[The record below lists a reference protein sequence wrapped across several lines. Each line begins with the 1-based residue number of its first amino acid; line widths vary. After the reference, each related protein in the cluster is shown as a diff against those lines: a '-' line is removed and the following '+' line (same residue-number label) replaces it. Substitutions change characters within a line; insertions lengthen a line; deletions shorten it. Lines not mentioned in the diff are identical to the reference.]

1 MPLSQ
6 PITPGQHAFA
16 VLPVAAGYCV
26 QRVAVQEAYHGGE
39 VFRAL
44 DADPDGEV
52 YGDPTRILAAEM
64 IHGGEEE
71 ARAGASA
78 FNLLGP
84 AEPPPALLSARLRGW
99 AADHGLTL
107 DDVAAMF
114 GIAADDVKALSV
126 GPAPADPTEMDFLA
140 AQLVPADRV
149 EPVAAWLLELC
160 SPFPDE
166 G

>member
-1 MPLSQ
+1 MPLQ
-6 PITPGQHAFA
+6 LPLAAGQAAFA
-16 VLPVAAGYCV
+16 VVTAPSGHFVR
-26 QRVAVQEAYHGGE
+26 RVAVQEARHGGE
-39 VFRAL
+39 VFLAL
-44 DADPDGEV
+44 DADADGTV

-64 IHGGEEE
+64 IHEREEE
-71 ARAGASA
+71 AWAVASA

-114 GIAADDVKALSV
+114 GIAAADVKVLS
-126 GPAPADPTEMDFLA
+126 GGTAPADPMEMDTLA
-140 AQLVPADRV
+140 AQLVPADRA